1 MLIVTLWLLEQN
13 NNCYFKII
21 VKRMLNLVLFG
32 PPGAGKG
39 TQSAKLIE
47 KYQLVHISTGDLF
60 RMHISNDTD
69 LGKRVKQIL
78 ADGMLVPDSITIDM
92 LEEEVKKNPDA
103 KGFIFDGFP
112 RTVAQAEALDAYLDK
127 NGQTINGVVQLEV
140 NEDEIKSRIAERQK
154 VSGRADDDADKLLKR
169 IDEYFSKTVHVLP
182 YYEAQGKV
190 SKVNGIGNIEEI
202 FSNICTAIDAL

>member
-1 MLIVTLWLLEQN
+1 
-13 NNCYFKII
+13 
-21 VKRMLNLVLFG
+21 MLNLVLFG

-47 KYQLVHISTGDLF
+47 KYQLVHISTGDMF

-92 LEEEVKKNPDA
+92 LEEEVKRNPAA

-112 RTVAQAEALDAYLDK
+112 RTVAQAEALDAYLES
-127 NGQTINGVVQLEV
+127 NGQSINGVVQLDV
-140 NEDEIKSRIAERQK
+140 TQDEIKTRIAERQK
-154 VSGRADDDADKLLKR
+154 ISGRADDDADKLLKR
-169 IDEYFSKTVHVLP
+169 IDEYFSKTIHVLP
-182 YYEAQGKV
+182 YYEAQNKV
-190 SKVNGIGNIEEI
+190 TKVNGIGNIEEI
-202 FSNICTAIDAL
+202 FTNVCTAIDSL

>member
-1 MLIVTLWLLEQN
+1 
-13 NNCYFKII
+13 
-21 VKRMLNLVLFG
+21 MLNLVLFG

-39 TQSAKLIE
+39 TQSAKLID

-78 ADGMLVPDSITIDM
+78 ADGLLVPDSITIDM

-112 RTVAQAEALDAYLDK
+112 RTVAQAEALDAYLEK
-127 NGQTINGVVQLEV
+127 NGQEINGVVQLEV

-154 VSGRADDDADKLLKR
+154 ISGRSDDDADKLLKR